1 MNPGARIKD
10 LPWKPEGLVL
20 DPFAGKRQWWRG
32 ADARVIFVDRYY
44 HEPGTVCASATQL
57 PFADATFDQAWAD
70 PPHFIRKSP
79 LRSSRFGAENKRVVD
94 RHGNKSGDGRCYF
107 GAYPTRD
114 VAYAEWVGVARELHR
129 VVKPGGALVWK
140 SITGA
145 KTVSQCV
152 NDDDLMRCLDP
163 WWNIAGYVST
173 KSRVTWSSA
182 QTVHTLWKRRA
193 LYVKAA

>member
-1 MNPGARIKD
+1 VKPGARIKD
-10 LPWKPEGLVL
+10 LPWKPSGLVL
-20 DPFAGKRQWWRG
+20 DPFAGKRQWWKG
-32 ADARVIFVDRYY
+32 VDTKVVFVDRWY
-44 HEPGTVCASATQL
+44 HEPGTICASVSNL

-79 LRSSRFGAENKRVVD
+79 LKNSRFGAEN
-94 RHGNKSGDGRCYF
+94 RHYQSRGQSGDGRCYF

-114 VAYAEWVGVARELHR
+114 EARLEWLTAAMELHR
-129 VVKPGGALVWK
+129 VIKPNGTLVWK

-152 NDDDLMRCLDP
+152 NDDDLMFCLTP
-163 WWNIAGYVST
+163 WWDIAGYVTT

-182 QTVHTLWKRRA
+182 STVHTLWKRRNLQA
-193 LYVKAA
+193 TQLAA

>member
-1 MNPGARIKD
+1 MKPGARIKD

-20 DPFAGKRQWWRG
+20 DPFGGKRQWWRG
-32 ADARVIFVDRYY
+32 VDAKVVYVDRYY
-44 HEPGTVCASATQL
+44 YEPGTVCASVTAL

-79 LRSSRFGAENKRVVD
+79 LKNSRFGADNRRRGQYGEWV
-94 RHGNKSGDGRCYF
+94 GEGRCYF

-114 VAYAEWVGVARELHR
+114 VVRMEWIGAARELHR

-145 KTVSQCV
+145 KTESQCV
-152 NDDDLMRCLDP
+152 NDDDLVRCLEP
-163 WWNIAGYVST
+163 WWDIAGYVST

-182 QTVHTLWKRRA
+182 RTVHTLWKRRV
-193 LYVKAA
+193 LYAQAA